1 MKKEEWLEKF
11 EEENGRKPTPEE
23 FSKASDSGE
32 FNFEDLD
39 QQMSFKRKFLN
50 KEVPIRYKKLR
61 LEIVRNFVR

>member
-39 QQMSFKRKFLN
+39 QRM
-50 KEVPIRYKKLR
+50 
-61 LEIVRNFVR
+61 